1 MYIVTCFQA
10 TVTVVLGSQQIT
22 MQFWSK
28 SWLQRFALVLGLLM
42 LSGCGFGS
50 SEESNTPQ
58 GRGFEVKFLVGS
70 ALKHFCE
77 EAAVPFNQQ
86 NPKLDDGSEFHLTC
100 EAKGSGDVVTQLT
113 TLATQLNQGTLS
125 ADANEFPTLASVDGE
140 IYQSQL
146 IARMNEVFPGQSYI
160 PEITDSPL
168 LANSPMVF
176 MVPEDLAA
184 GLQQSDDLFKS
195 LVTAE
200 THQDLDSSSSPQ
212 PIYYVHTAPT
222 RSNSGL
228 QTLVAQFASVSGK
241 RPEDLTIADVQQYQ
255 VDVQKIQSK
264 ITRYGTSTG
273 SLARSMVENGPFW
286 ASIGSVYESS
296 VIEANSNLSPGSVKY
311 TAVYPKA
318 TFTSSMRGILPDA
331 PWVSDDEREA
341 AEQVLAYFQSPETQQ
356 IAANLGLRPA
366 TPGVA
371 LGPKFSEQYGVNPQ
385 LSYDSYRS
393 PAPEVAEAMI
403 QAWSDVAKKPSLVM
417 VVVDSSGSMHGE
429 KMTAVQNT
437 LKTYVD
443 SLGPKDQIALIDF
456 DDNIRPPVRADG
468 TSDGRN
474 QGIQF
479 IGGLR
484 ADGGTR
490 LYDSALEARNWLQ
503 QNLRPDA
510 INAVLILTDG
520 EDSDSRISLQQLGD
534 ELEESGFNSDERIA
548 FFTVG
553 YGNED
558 EFDSSALEE
567 IASLNG
573 GYYRKGDPSTIA
585 QLMADLQ
592 LEF

>member
-1 MYIVTCFQA
+1 MRV
-10 TVTVVLGSQQIT
+10 
-22 MQFWSK
+22 WSK
-28 SWLQRFALVLGLLM
+28 SWLQRFALILGMLM
-42 LSGCGFGS
+42 LGGCDFGASDGTNASGG
-50 SEESNTPQ
+50 TPA

-86 NPKLDDGSEFHLTC
+86 NPKLADGSEFYLSC

-113 TLATQLNQGTLS
+113 TLTTQLNQGTIS
-125 ADANEFPTLASVDGE
+125 ADAAEFPTLVSVDGE

-146 IARMNEVFPGQSYI
+146 ITRMADITPGQSYI
-160 PEITDSPL
+160 PAITDSPL
-168 LANSPMVF
+168 LVSSPMVF

-195 LVTAE
+195 LVTAQ

-241 RPEDLTIADVQQYQ
+241 RPEDLTAADVQQYQ
-255 VDVQKIQSK
+255 ADVQKIQSK
-264 ITRYGTSTG
+264 ITRYGTSTS
-273 SLARSMVENGPFW
+273 SLASAMVENGTFW

-296 VIEANSNLSPGSVKY
+296 VIEANSNLPPGSTKY

-331 PWVSDDEREA
+331 PWVSDQEREA
-341 AEQVLAYFQSPETQQ
+341 AEQVLTYLQSTEAQE
-356 IAANLGLRPA
+356 IATSLGLRPA

-371 LGPKFSEQYGVNPQ
+371 LGPKFSEQFGVNPQ
-385 LSYDSYRS
+385 ASYDSYRS

-417 VVVDSSGSMHGE
+417 VVVDSSGSMQGQ

-456 DDNIRPPVRADG
+456 DDEIRTPVRADG
-468 TSDGRN
+468 TAEGRN

-479 IGGLR
+479 IGSLR

-520 EDSDSRISLQQLGD
+520 EDSDSSINLQQLGN
-534 ELEESGFNSDERIA
+534 ELGASGFNSDERIA

-553 YGNED
+553 YGNEN
-558 EFDSSALEE
+558 EFNSSALEE
-567 IASLNG
+567 IAGLNG

-585 QLMADLQ
+585 ELMADLQ

>member
-1 MYIVTCFQA
+1 MLGGCFGA
-10 TVTVVLGSQQIT
+10 SDEGNT
-22 MQFWSK
+22 
-28 SWLQRFALVLGLLM
+28 
-42 LSGCGFGS
+42 SG
-50 SEESNTPQ
+50 

-86 NPKLDDGSEFHLTC
+86 NPQLADGSEFYLTC
-100 EAKGSGDVVTQLT
+100 EAQGSGDVVTQLT
-113 TLATQLNQGTLS
+113 TLATQLNQGALS
-125 ADANEFPTLASVDGE
+125 ADAAEFPTLVSVDGE

-146 IARMNEVFPGQSYI
+146 IYRMGQISPGQSYI

-168 LANSPMVF
+168 LVNSPMVF
-176 MVPEDLAA
+176 MVPENLAPS
-184 GLQQSDDLFKS
+184 LENSEDLFKS

-200 THQDLDSSSSPQ
+200 THQDLDASSSAQ
-212 PIYYVHTAPT
+212 PIHYVHTAPS

-241 RPEDLTIADVQQYQ
+241 RPEAITAADVQTHQA
-255 VDVQKIQSK
+255 DVQKIQNK

-273 SLARSMVENGPFW
+273 SLAQSMVENGPFW

-296 VIEANSNLSPGSVKY
+296 VIEANSNLPPDATKY
-311 TAVYPKA
+311 KAVYPQS
-318 TFTSSMRGILPDA
+318 TFTSSMRAILPDA
-331 PWVSDDEREA
+331 PWVSDAEREA
-341 AEQVLAYFQSPETQQ
+341 AEQILEYFQSSEAQQ

-371 LGPKFSEQYGVNPQ
+371 LGPKFTEAFGVNPNAT
-385 LSYDSYRS
+385 YDSYRS
-393 PAPEVAEAMI
+393 PAPEVVDAMVT
-403 QAWSDVAKKPSLVM
+403 AWEDVAKKPSLVA
-417 VVVDSSGSMHGE
+417 VVVDSSGSMRGN
-429 KMTAVQNT
+429 KITAVQNT
-437 LKTYVD
+437 LKSYID
-443 SLGPKDQIALIDF
+443 SLGPKDKIALIDF
-456 DDNIRPPVRADG
+456 DTEIRSPVLVEG
-468 TSDGRN
+468 TDAGRN

-479 IGGLR
+479 IGSLR

-520 EDSDSRISLQQLGD
+520 TDEGSNINLAQLEQELQR
-534 ELEESGFNSDERIA
+534 SGFTSDQRIA

-553 YGNED
+553 YGNEG
-558 EFDSSALEE
+558 EFDASALEQ
-567 IASLNG
+567 IAALNG